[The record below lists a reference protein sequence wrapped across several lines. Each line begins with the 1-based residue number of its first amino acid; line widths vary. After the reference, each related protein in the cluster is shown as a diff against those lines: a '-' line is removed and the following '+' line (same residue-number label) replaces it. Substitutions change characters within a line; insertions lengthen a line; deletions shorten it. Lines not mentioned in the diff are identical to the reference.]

1 MNPPPLKNTKNGS
14 GTVVPAVEQA
24 CRILLTLA
32 KQTSTKTN
40 LTELCKAV
48 GIHNSKGYNILY
60 TLQQFG
66 FVHREEKE
74 KRYALGPGLL
84 SLSRKV
90 LDSLDYKET
99 AQPFLEA
106 LARETGSPSFFG
118 LRTGDGIYVVGK
130 QEGRGDIGITIRLGL
145 RYPLTHGAHGK
156 AIVAFLPERERER
169 ILAKE
174 KLYFHGDP
182 SRLNRTLLEKEL
194 KRCRQ
199 EGYAEDLGELQP
211 NINAVA
217 APVFGSS
224 DQLVGVLFL
233 VGLFPKS
240 EVKSFGR
247 KVADKARRMS
257 TLLGAKV

>member
-1 MNPPPLKNTKNGS
+1 
-14 GTVVPAVEQA
+14 
-24 CRILLTLA
+24 
-32 KQTSTKTN
+32 
-40 LTELCKAV
+40 
-48 GIHNSKGYNILY
+48 
-60 TLQQFG
+60 
-66 FVHREEKE
+66 
-74 KRYALGPGLL
+74 
-84 SLSRKV
+84 
-90 LDSLDYKET
+90 
-99 AQPFLEA
+99 
-106 LARETGSPSFFG
+106 
-118 LRTGDGIYVVGK
+118 
-130 QEGRGDIGITIRLGL
+130 
-145 RYPLTHGAHGK
+145 
-156 AIVAFLPERERER
+156 
-169 ILAKE
+169 LAKE